1 MKSVKP
7 GRAPSFMGGVGAIV
21 VGVFGVFWTI
31 GARGIGAPG
40 IFTAFG
46 VIFVI
51 LALVMAV
58 YNFINATGK
67 NRFSEFDITDSREE
81 QDPLNARFG
90 GATPDEAGE
99 PHPDGEI
106 EFCPYCGALIGDGY
120 RYCRKCGKKLPE

>member
-7 GRAPSFMGGVGAIV
+7 GRAPSFMSGVGTII

-31 GARGIGAPG
+31 FARSIGAPG

-46 VIFVI
+46 VLFVV

-58 YNFINATGK
+58 YNFANATGK

-81 QDPLNARFG
+81 PDPLNQRFG
-90 GATPDEAGE
+90 GATPGEAAQF
-99 PHPDGEI
+99 HPDDET
-106 EFCPYCGALIGDGY
+106 EFCPFCGALIGDGY